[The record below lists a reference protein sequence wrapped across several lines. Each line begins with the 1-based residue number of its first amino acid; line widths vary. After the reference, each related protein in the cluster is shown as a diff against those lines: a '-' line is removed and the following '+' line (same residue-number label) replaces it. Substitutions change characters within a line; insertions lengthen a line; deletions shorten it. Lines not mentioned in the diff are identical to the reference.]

1 MSYSKEVF
9 FPIFFLKG
17 HHSALNILYLTEIAI
32 VLEIFMMG
40 LLLQQDCH
48 NRCHI
53 SLPKNYPYMTNDTGN
68 ETHTS

>member
-9 FPIFFLKG
+9 FSIFFIG
-17 HHSALNILYLTEIAI
+17 DHSALNILYLTEIAI

-53 SLPKNYPYMTNDTGN
+53 SLPKNYPYMTNDTGI